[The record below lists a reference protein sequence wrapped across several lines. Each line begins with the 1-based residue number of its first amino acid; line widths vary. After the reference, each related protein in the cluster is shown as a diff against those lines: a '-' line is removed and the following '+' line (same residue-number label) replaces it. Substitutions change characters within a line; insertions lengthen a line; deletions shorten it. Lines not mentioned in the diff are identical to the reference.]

1 LLKVY
6 LEIQE
11 VFKSYIPEVDYME
24 IEDLYLQVL
33 TDQIPEETFLKRRNI
48 QVETRQC
55 LVSTD
60 TDERVMSSAHVGP
73 KSFKFD
79 RLATNPGALTD
90 LLDAF
95 KFLHLVDK
103 KSSARDFKKVFSGI
117 EIENPIRWT
126 GNQSEFYW
134 FI

>member
-1 LLKVY
+1 L
-6 LEIQE
+6 
-11 VFKSYIPEVDYME
+11 S
-24 IEDLYLQVL
+24 
-33 TDQIPEETFLKRRNI
+33 
-48 QVETRQC
+48 
-55 LVSTD
+55 
-60 TDERVMSSAHVGP
+60 
-73 KSFKFD
+73 
-79 RLATNPGALTD
+79 D

-134 FI
+134 FIHLVYTKYKFVEDLKQQQWKTACYCFVQADSTRFDVSKLRTLKKPRLTAGVIEKAVRLLK